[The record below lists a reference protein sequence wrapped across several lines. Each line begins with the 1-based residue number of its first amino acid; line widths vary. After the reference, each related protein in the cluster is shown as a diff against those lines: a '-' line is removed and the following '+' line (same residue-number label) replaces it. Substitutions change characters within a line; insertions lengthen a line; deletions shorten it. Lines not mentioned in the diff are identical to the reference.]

1 MSSIALDNKSFFQ
14 GLGSLAHRKIDPIVL
29 DVEEMTIENKCR
41 TILCLVDKNN
51 IDSMVGAAL
60 WISKLDFDKNI
71 SVHSF
76 HPLEP
81 NPPTGDYDQVIN
93 FGCYIPEKYL
103 KGYMGKHHTKMF
115 VYRNM
120 YQNLKDTD
128 SLEIIRPCDD
138 WYGAEQALVDNSITY
153 NVNQEMFTKEKPSSI
168 ICLVSLIRDIALHI
182 NYAHKGIKTIEDQ
195 VKIHNLR
202 VTLERAFSKSNIRDA
217 IRDLR
222 LIDDPDGYRL
232 RLDQV
237 RQISKI
243 HGKETLLVIPG
254 KGWMGVPRHF
264 IIDAFSC
271 PTGMSRDVMKTILPV
286 KGSCITYESIAGYN
300 LYRFVTEDKK
310 LSRIFATQMKATHI
324 WEEGE
329 TIVALVPHEKK

>member
-1 MSSIALDNKSFFQ
+1 
-14 GLGSLAHRKIDPIVL
+14 
-29 DVEEMTIENKCR
+29 
-41 TILCLVDKNN
+41 
-51 IDSMVGAAL
+51 
-60 WISKLDFDKNI
+60 
-71 SVHSF
+71 
-76 HPLEP
+76 
-81 NPPTGDYDQVIN
+81 
-93 FGCYIPEKYL
+93 
-103 KGYMGKHHTKMF
+103 MGKHHTKMF

-168 ICLVSLIRDIALHI
+168 ICLVSLVRDIALHI

-232 RLDQV
+232 RLEQV
-237 RQISKI
+237 RQISML